1 MSVPLVSDLKFNR
14 KIDYSDTSVLLV
26 DSSGN
31 MRATVYYMLREFG
44 MHNIKAVTSNERVI
58 PLISQNDYDIVLL
71 SHNVRDSVTGIQ
83 ILEEA
88 RYRGFIRPSAA
99 WICMTSDSS
108 QEAILQVIDS
118 NPDDLLIKPFT
129 MEELKQRIDQVM
141 RRKMALR
148 PVDLAVE
155 AGSIG
160 QALKICEN
168 LIYREHPEFDHLQIV
183 RGSLLLQL
191 GRLED
196 ARRLFETIYHES
208 GEKEAGLYLA
218 KVYIGMEELSLAQEQ
233 LLRLIERSP
242 LMIAAYDLLAEVYEK
257 QGDLGEAREM
267 LREATSKAPLAIPR
281 QMKLGRVATK
291 TKVMEVAKSAYRRSI
306 SLGKRSS
313 LHSAE
318 PYLCLAN
325 VFMLEAKHSDEK
337 TQYQLARD
345 MDLLLQRAKQNFP
358 NDLGLEVRSNLI
370 RSQFAESTGDF
381 SEGERLL
388 KEAILVNDRLE
399 TPLDLDREV
408 LALSGD
414 VVPMLESEKVAS
426 VPEAGK
432 KKAKDAQMSLKANRL
447 GIKHY
452 MSGKVGA
459 AIKSFGAAV
468 EFDFTNFAAM
478 LNLAQLF
485 LETARDDEER
495 REGRLKMVDR
505 YLGLLRNGQL
515 SDDQQRKLNVLERFR
530 KLPAKSL
537 PHGPLGELIK

>member
-1 MSVPLVSDLKFNR
+1 MPLVSDVKLNSQ
-14 KIDYSDTSVLLV
+14 IDYSDTSVLLI

-58 PLISQNDYDIVLL
+58 PLVSQNDFDIILL

-183 RGSLLLQL
+183 RGSLLLEL
-191 GRLED
+191 GRFED
-196 ARRLFETIYHES
+196 ARRLFESIYQEN
-208 GEKEAGLYLA
+208 GEKEAGFYLA
-218 KVYIGMEELSLAQEQ
+218 KAYCGLEELAQAQEQ
-233 LLRLIERSP
+233 LLKLIERHP
-242 LMIAAYDLLAEVYEK
+242 LMVAAYDLLAEVYERL
-257 QGDLGEAREM
+257 GDLGEAREM
-267 LREATSKAPLAIPR
+267 LREATAKAPLGIPR

-291 TKVMEVAKSAYRRSI
+291 TKVMEVAKSAYKRSI

-313 LHSAE
+313 LRSAE

-325 VFMLEAKHSDEK
+325 VFMLEAKGSDEK
-337 TQYQLARD
+337 TQYQLSRD
-345 MDLLLQRAKQNFP
+345 MDVLLQRAKQSFP
-358 NDLGLEVRSNLI
+358 NDLGLEVRSHLI

-381 SEGERLL
+381 GEGERLL
-388 KEAILVNDRLE
+388 KEAMLINDRLE
-399 TPLDLDREV
+399 TPLNLDREV

-414 VVPMLESEKVAS
+414 AVPMLEPEKTIAP
-426 VPEAGK
+426 VPEAGS
-432 KKAKDAQMSLKANRL
+432 KKAKDAEMSLKANRL

-452 MSGKVGA
+452 MSGKVGG

-468 EFDFTNFAAM
+468 EFDFTNFSAM

-485 LETARDDEER
+485 LETARDDEDR

-505 YLGLLRNGQL
+505 YLGLLRKGQL
-515 SDDQQRKLNVLERFR
+515 SEIQQKKLSVLERFR

>member
-1 MSVPLVSDLKFNR
+1 MPVVPEVKIKSR
-14 KIDYSDTSVLLV
+14 IDYSDKNVLLI

-44 MHNIKAVTSNERVI
+44 VHNIKAVTSNDRVI
-58 PLISQNDYDIVLL
+58 PLIAQNDYDVVLL
-71 SHNVRDSVTGIQ
+71 SHNVRDAVTGTR

-88 RYRGFIRPSAA
+88 RHRGLIKPSSA

-141 RRKMALR
+141 RRKLALR

-160 QALKICEN
+160 QALKVCEN
-168 LIYREHPEFDHLQIV
+168 LIYREHPEFDYLQLT

-191 GRLED
+191 GRYED
-196 ARRLFETIYHES
+196 ARRLFESIYKET

-218 KVYIGMEELSLAQEQ
+218 KAYCGMEEYIWAQKQ
-233 LLRLIERSP
+233 LLELIDQYP
-242 LMIAAYDLLAEVYEK
+242 LMVVAYDLLADVYEK
-257 QGDLGEAREM
+257 LGDLSEAREM

-281 QMKLGRVATK
+281 QMQLGRVATK
-291 TKVMEVAKSAYRRSI
+291 TRVIEVAKSAYKRSI
-306 SLGKRSS
+306 SLGKKSY
-313 LHSAE
+313 LHSSE

-325 VFMLEAKHSDEK
+325 VYMLEAKGSDERA
-337 TQYQLARD
+337 QIELSRE
-345 MDLLLQRAKQNFP
+345 MNMLLQRAKQNFP
-358 NDLGLEVRSNLI
+358 NDLALEVRSNLI
-370 RSQFAESTGDF
+370 RGQFAEATGNF
-381 SEGERLL
+381 GEGEQLL
-388 KEAILVNDRLE
+388 KEAILVNERLE
-399 TPLDLDREV
+399 TPLNLDREMLV
-408 LALSGD
+408 LSGD
-414 VVPMLESEKVAS
+414 AVPMLEPEKVPAQAAEKSKGKVRDAEMS
-426 VPEAGK
+426 V
-432 KKAKDAQMSLKANRL
+432 KANRL

-452 MSGKVGA
+452 MSSKIGA

-468 EFDFTNFAAM
+468 EFDFTNFSAM
-478 LNLAQLF
+478 LNLAQVF

-495 REGRLKMVDR
+495 RDARLKMVDR
-505 YLGLLRNGQL
+505 YLGLLKNGQL
-515 SDDQQRKLNVLERFR
+515 SEQQGKKLTVLQRFR
-530 KLPAKSL
+530 KLPMNSL